1 MPQAQRL
8 YTNSPEV
15 LVVGL
20 ACNGDRDAFAELV
33 RRRQPWIRNLM
44 RRCCGDPALADD
56 LAQAV
61 FLQAWRNIGQLRKPS
76 GFGGWLKRLAIT
88 VWLQHLRKHD
98 ALQDADEFDETTG
111 AFPGEP
117 VSEPGIAMDLD
128 RALAT
133 LPGPVR
139 LCIVLSYHEGMTHG
153 EIANVSGF
161 PLGTVKSHI
170 QRGVRQLQNTLS
182 AYKEANPPEDAQ

>member
-1 MPQAQRL
+1 MPQAQSL
-8 YTNSPEV
+8 LKKSPEV

-20 ACNGDRDAFAELV
+20 ACDGDRDAFAELV
-33 RRRQPWIRNLM
+33 RRRQSWVRNLM

-76 GFGGWLKRLAIT
+76 GFGGWLKRLAVT

-98 ALQDADEFDETTG
+98 ALRNADEFDEAAA
-111 AFPGEP
+111 AFSSGPG
-117 VSEPGIAMDLD
+117 SDPGIVMDLE

-133 LPGPVR
+133 LPAPVR
-139 LCIVLSYHEGMTHG
+139 LCVVLSYHEGMPHG
-153 EIANVSGF
+153 EIAEFTGF

-170 QRGVRQLQNTLS
+170 QRGSGHLQTVLS
-182 AYKEANPPEDAQ
+182 AYHEEKPSENAP

>member
-1 MPQAQRL
+1 MPQAHRL

-33 RRRQPWIRNLM
+33 RRRQSWIRNLM
-44 RRCCGDPALADD
+44 RRCCGDPTLADD
-56 LAQAV
+56 LAQTV

-98 ALQDADEFDETTG
+98 VLQDVGEFDEAAG
-111 AFPGEP
+111 AFHVGLA
-117 VSEPGIAMDLD
+117 SDPGIAMDLD

-133 LPGPVR
+133 LPDSVR

-153 EIANVSGF
+153 EIADSTGF

-170 QRGVRQLQNTLS
+170 QRGVQHLRTMLS
-182 AYKEANPPEDAQ
+182 AYDEAKPSEEAR